1 MTEESLFLAA
11 LEKHTPAE
19 RQAFLEEACG
29 ADATLRARVQMLLEA
44 DARARGIGTGDAVK
58 VRSNGTSKELRA
70 RIARDL
76 VPGLVRIPRDDAVGL
91 HEYVEVSK

>member
-1 MTEESLFLAA
+1 MVRCIDHLDDEVERINVLRVVHFELAVR
-11 LEKHTPAE
+11 EN
-19 RQAFLEEACG
+19 RQ
-29 ADATLRARVQMLLEA
+29 ADATGHDGVQEPC
-44 DARARGIGTGDAVK
+44 AVK

-70 RIARDL
+70 RIARDV